1 MGSLFQLSKKK
12 WVAIPKSQITP
23 RNRAR
28 PAGPTSVFI
37 QEHQGSRQ
45 HDQTYAAEKSHCLP
59 QERDS
64 KERVR
69 SLPSL
74 QRRCR
79 SMCPGQTM
87 GNHTRSLAQE
97 VG

>member
-1 MGSLFQLSKKK
+1 MGSYQRSKLTK

-23 RNRAR
+23 RNLQCPRVQ
-28 PAGPTSVFI
+28 PPCSF

-45 HDQTYAAEKSHCLP
+45 HDQTYAAEKSHCFP